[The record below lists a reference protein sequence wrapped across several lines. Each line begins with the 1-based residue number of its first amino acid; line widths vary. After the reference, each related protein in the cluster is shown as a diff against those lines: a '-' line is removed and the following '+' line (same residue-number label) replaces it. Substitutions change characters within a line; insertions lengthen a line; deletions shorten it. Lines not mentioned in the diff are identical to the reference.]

1 MNISDKEE
9 LGKLRFK
16 LEKLQREYDDLQDSL
31 TKQKIINKSELA
43 LNHDLKQMIE
53 TMKLQSNSLLDIIEH
68 YSKKL
73 INYQIFENVYI
84 DFILIKMIF

>member
-43 LNHDLKQMIE
+43 LNHYLKQMIE
-53 TMKLQSNSLLDIIEH
+53 TMKLQSNSLLEIIEH
-68 YSKKL
+68 YSKKIIKYRNHIDIL
-73 INYQIFENVYI
+73 INKN
-84 DFILIKMIF
+84 D

>member
-53 TMKLQSNSLLDIIEH
+53 TMKLQSNSLLEIIEH
-68 YSKKL
+68 YSKKIIKYRNHIDIL
-73 INYQIFENVYI
+73 INKNA
-84 DFILIKMIF
+84 

>member
-53 TMKLQSNSLLDIIEH
+53 TMKLQSNSLLEIIEH
-68 YSKKL
+68 YSKK
-73 INYQIFENVYI
+73 I
-84 DFILIKMIF
+84 IKYRKSLYEGRGYF

>member
-53 TMKLQSNSLLDIIEH
+53 TMKLQSNSLLEIIEH

-73 INYQIFENVYI
+73 EFLKGPKVVKTFE
-84 DFILIKMIF
+84 